1 MLKTRRMQRFA
12 NLRRLQFTKFEAVP
26 LSKVSP
32 AITPYF
38 REMMKERAEMAA
50 KAFKMGVTG
59 RQFEAQIKELYR
71 VNRWVKRNRAGQ
83 IIADPWKMF
92 REFEDKFKQKTPA
105 YTSPW
110 QKRQKNMRDFV
121 AKLERTIRIG
131 SGHERG

>member
-12 NLRRLQFTKFEAVP
+12 NLRRLFFMKFEAIA

-50 KAFKMGVTG
+50 KAFKMGTTEK
-59 RQFEAQIKELYR
+59 QFETQIKELYR
-71 VNRWVKRNRAGQ
+71 VNRWVKKNRAGQ
-83 IIADPWKMF
+83 IMADPWKMF
-92 REFEDKFKQKTPA
+92 RSSEDKFKQKTPA

-110 QKRQKNMRDFV
+110 QKRQKNMRDFI
-121 AKLERTIRIG
+121 AKYERSIKLA
-131 SGHERG
+131 RGIA

>member
-12 NLRRLQFTKFEAVP
+12 NLRKLAFTKFEAVA

-32 AITPYF
+32 GITPYF

-50 KAFKMGVTG
+50 KAFKMGTSEK
-59 RQFEAQIKELYR
+59 QFETQIKELYR

-121 AKLERTIRIG
+121 AKYERSIKLA
-131 SGHERG
+131 RGTA